1 MPCGL
6 NRMQKILKKPID
18 TRRASSGRGIKTF
31 STSLQRIELEQWAEI
46 QGDRFWLQVKLLE
59 ALAFSPDLG
68 VRDPW
73 VSLTALQLWNMG
85 ETSLF

>member
-1 MPCGL
+1 MKTNVIRKKRTIHGWGVENGHLKTVPCGL

-59 ALAFSPDLG
+59 ALAFS
-68 VRDPW
+68 
-73 VSLTALQLWNMG
+73 QI
-85 ETSLF
+85 